1 MSRLDVSENRLN
13 ALLKPGVFF
22 DSASHNLYKER
33 KHVSTYLARR
43 FYAAIQC
50 RVIRAGTGYSHSRRH
65 LIDPE
70 TGTILTDAVIL
81 MEAEMIT
88 VVGSDVTIPEDATVL
103 DLSHL
108 YVLPGLVDAHDHLAL
123 TYHNGA
129 DGGSYDLTT
138 VLDGTVF
145 KRDGIVTPMAFFHS
159 GPEKGWRK
167 R

>member
-1 MSRLDVSENRLN
+1 M
-13 ALLKPGVFF
+13 
-22 DSASHNLYKER
+22 
-33 KHVSTYLARR
+33 
-43 FYAAIQC
+43 
-50 RVIRAGTGYSHSRRH
+50 
-65 LIDPE
+65 IDPE

-145 KRDGIVTPMAFFHS
+145 K
-159 GPEKGWRK
+159 
-167 R
+167 